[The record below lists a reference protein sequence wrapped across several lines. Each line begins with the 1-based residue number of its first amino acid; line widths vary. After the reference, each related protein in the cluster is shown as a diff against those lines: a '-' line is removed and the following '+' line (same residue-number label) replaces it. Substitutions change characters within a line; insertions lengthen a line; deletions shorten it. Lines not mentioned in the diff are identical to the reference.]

1 MPILFTNFVL
11 FNTIEQYMKYEQ
23 EKIMAL
29 IESEIL
35 NRALDAL
42 REKFVL
48 TDDVVFRKENTDN
61 DLFDAVV
68 RIMNIDFLCEIKNN
82 ITTTSFN
89 TVLNRLRTK
98 ATSHPVLLVARYI
111 SPTLLNELV
120 VNRINALD
128 CAGNCY
134 IRYMEEG
141 NLVFQLSNKGE
152 KNIFMKEK
160 SYPIFQDSGIK
171 VIFYFLNDPVN
182 VNKPYRDIREAT
194 GVSLGSI
201 KNVMDE
207 LVASHYLLVTEKG
220 RFLKNRKEL
229 LEQWIISYNQVL
241 KPRLLLGR
249 MSFRSNEH
257 RIKWLAMKLPEG
269 MYWGGESGA
278 QIVDGYLEPGSFN
291 IYTDIPTAHL
301 IKTGFVRQDE
311 NGEISVYQKF
321 WNWRTENGLV
331 PLILIYADLMGSGN
345 SRCLEI
351 AQRLLDHGLK
361 DFK

>member
-1 MPILFTNFVL
+1 MI
-11 FNTIEQYMKYEQ
+11 
-23 EKIMAL
+23 L
-29 IESEIL
+29 IEYEIL
-35 NRALDAL
+35 NQALGAL
-42 REKFVL
+42 REKFAL
-48 TDDVVFRKENTDN
+48 PDDMVFRKENAESG
-61 DLFDAVV
+61 LFDAVV

-89 TVLNRLRTK
+89 TVLNRLKTK
-98 ATSHPVLLVARYI
+98 ANSRPVLLVARYI
-111 SPTLLNELV
+111 SPTLLKELA
-120 VNRINALD
+120 VNGINALD

-152 KNIFMKEK
+152 KNIFMKER
-160 SYPIFQDSGIK
+160 SYPAFQDSGIK

-182 VNKPYRDIREAT
+182 VNKPYRDIKEAT
-194 GVSLGSI
+194 GVSLGTI

-207 LVASHYLLVTEKG
+207 LVASHYILVTEKG
-220 RFLKNRKEL
+220 RFLKNRKGL
-229 LEQWIISYNQVL
+229 LEQWVINYNQVL
-241 KPRLLLGR
+241 KPKLLLGR

-257 RIKWLAMKLPEG
+257 RIKWLALELPEG

-278 QIVDGYLEPGSFN
+278 QMVDGYLEPGSFD
-291 IYTDIPTAHL
+291 IYTDIPTANL
-301 IKTGFVRQDE
+301 MKTGFVRQDE

-321 WNWRTENGLV
+321 WNWRTENRLV
-331 PLILIYADLMGSGN
+331 PLVLIYADLMGSGN

-351 AQRLLDHGLK
+351 AQRLLDNGLK